1 MDNESNKKNISQPV
15 YAFALAVMYILY
27 YGYLFNTGDLAEHLP
42 QVYRLL
48 DPELYPGDF
57 FLTQFDQTFTVREYW
72 IRLVYFCSLVIG
84 VEWFCF
90 IAYLIC
96 VWLTILAWIH
106 ITHRITHN
114 FIASLIAPLLIFFA
128 FKSFTVGGNQ
138 FLENVFSSSIVAE
151 ALASWGFLFWLKGKP
166 KAASALWGLA
176 CLMQL
181 LVGLQ
186 WMMIF
191 VVVEIILNR
200 KSESIKTLLQSGLI
214 FLLCASPMLIPI
226 VYRQFLVTYPANE
239 MQEFYRL
246 LYFQRAP
253 WHYIPHLFPR
263 NDYVRL
269 TLLLLM
275 AWGSYRLTGKKELYI
290 KPIRI
295 AGSILTG
302 CIIYFILIEWTEM
315 LWVGKLQWF
324 KTTFWLAALACIFI
338 SHRLADIWNRVF
350 SLHGKGLTIP
360 FNFIFTGIVLTGIF
374 VLISSAS
381 VPLQSLQGR
390 YHIGNY
396 AKTDLQMMHF
406 WIATNTPKTT
416 LFLAPPDDES
426 FACEAKRSMPVNYKA
441 LIHEPFYFNV
451 WKSSLQNY
459 YGVNIVLTS
468 EEPLNKAVLQAYQQ
482 IHIAS
487 FPLPIDFR
495 LDNLTTCTY
504 LDQLGEEV
512 HREGNWVLTRLPN

>member
-1 MDNESNKKNISQPV
+1 MDNESNKKSISQPV
-15 YAFALAVMYILY
+15 YAFALAVMYVLY

-90 IAYLIC
+90 ITYLIC
-96 VWLTILAWIH
+96 VWLTILAWIR
-106 ITHRITHN
+106 ISHRITHN

-128 FKSFTVGGNQ
+128 FKSFTIGGNQ
-138 FLENVFSSSIVAE
+138 LLENMFSSSIPAE
-151 ALASWGFLFWLKGKP
+151 AMASWGFLYWLNEKP
-166 KAASALWGLA
+166 KTASALWGLS

-186 WMMIF
+186 WMMIY
-191 VVVEIILNR
+191 VVVEILLNR
-200 KSESIKTLLQSGLI
+200 KAESIKTLFQSGLI

-239 MQEFYRL
+239 MQEFYTL

-263 NDYVRL
+263 NDYVRFA
-269 TLLLLM
+269 LLLLL
-275 AWGSYRLTGKKELYI
+275 AWSSYRLTGKKELYN

-295 AGSILTG
+295 AGVFLTG
-302 CIIYFILIEWTEM
+302 CILYLILIEWTEM

-324 KTTFWLAALACIFI
+324 KTTFWVAALACIFI

-350 SLHGKGLTIP
+350 SLHGKGLSPP
-360 FNFIFTGIVLTGIF
+360 FNAIFIGIILAGMF
-374 VLISSAS
+374 VLVSSAN
-381 VPLQSLQGR
+381 VPIKWTEGR
-390 YHIGNY
+390 YRIGNY
-396 AKTDLQMMHF
+396 VRSDLQKMHS
-406 WIATNTPKTT
+406 WITVNTPKTA

-441 LIHEPFYFNV
+441 LIHEPFYFKV
-451 WKSSLQNY
+451 WKSTLHDY
-459 YGVNIVLTS
+459 YGVNFDESTGD
-468 EEPLNKAVLQAYQQ
+468 PFNKSVIMAYQ
-482 IHIAS
+482 HKYMDT
-487 FPLPIDFR
+487 FPLPVDFR
-495 LDNLTTCTY
+495 LDNIATCTY
-504 LDQLGEEV
+504 QDQLGQEV
-512 HREGNWVLTRLPN
+512 HREGNWVLTRLSN